1 MLCAEFKP
9 HQTDIEKGVR
19 SMQLPG
25 NFRDL
30 EKLARRL
37 LSGGLAT
44 GRYFS
49 LKKDLVWSE
58 LSRLKN
64 EEGESVVVSSMES
77 LIDELPTYSRCL
89 TFLQETRNSGKT
101 FPVNDAVDEWER
113 RLLTAAKQVCGSDH
127 RAGEL
132 LGLQQKTFGNR
143 FNKLGGRKT

>member
-1 MLCAEFKP
+1 MRDCREDLGDIWRSVVINACTEFVERDSARVLGGVEMLCAEFKP

-101 FPVNDAVDEWER
+101 FPVNDAVDEW
-113 RLLTAAKQVCGSDH
+113 
-127 RAGEL
+127 
-132 LGLQQKTFGNR
+132 
-143 FNKLGGRKT
+143 